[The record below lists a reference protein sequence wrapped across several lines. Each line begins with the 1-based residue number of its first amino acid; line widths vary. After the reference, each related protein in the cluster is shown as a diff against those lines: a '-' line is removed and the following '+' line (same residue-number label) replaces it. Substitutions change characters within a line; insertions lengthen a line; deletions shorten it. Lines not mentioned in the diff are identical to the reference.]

1 MSSATLTVSKIRN
14 GTVIDHIPAGRSLAV
29 LKVLGITG
37 YEGLRIAILMN
48 VESKKL
54 GRKDIVKIEDKVVD
68 EREASIISLIAPEA
82 TINIVRD
89 FNVVEKRKLRLPEI
103 IKGLLKCPN
112 PLCVTN
118 NDPEALSE
126 FVKVSEKPLRLRCV
140 YCDTYLNEADVLRQ
154 VVGQ

>member
-89 FNVVEKRKLRLPEI
+89 FNVVEKRNLRLPET

-126 FVKVSEKPLRLRCV
+126 FIKVSEKPLRLRCV

>member
-1 MSSATLTVSKIRN
+1 MSFATLTVSKIRN

-89 FNVVEKRKLRLPEI
+89 FNVVEKRNLRLPET

>member
-1 MSSATLTVSKIRN
+1 LSSATLTVSKIRN

-54 GRKDIVKIEDKVVD
+54 SRKDIVKIEDKVVD

-89 FNVVEKRKLRLPEI
+89 FNVVEKRNLRLPET

-126 FVKVSEKPLRLRCV
+126 FIKVSEKPLRLRCV

>member
-54 GRKDIVKIEDKVVD
+54 SRKDIVKIEDKVVD

-89 FNVVEKRKLRLPEI
+89 FNVVEKRNLRLPET

>member
-89 FNVVEKRKLRLPEI
+89 FNVVEKRNLRLPET

-140 YCDTYLNEADVLRQ
+140 YCETYLNEADVLRQ

>member
-89 FNVVEKRKLRLPEI
+89 FNVVEKRNLRLPET

>member
-1 MSSATLTVSKIRN
+1 MNSATLTVSKIRN
-14 GTVIDHIPAGRSLAV
+14 GTVIDHIPAGRSLTV

-82 TINIVRD
+82 TINIIRD
-89 FNVVEKRKLRLPEI
+89 FNVVEKRKLRLPET

-126 FVKVSEKPLRLRCV
+126 FVKVSEKPLKLKCV

-154 VVGQ
+154 VVG

>member
-1 MSSATLTVSKIRN
+1 LSSATLTVSKIRN

-89 FNVVEKRKLRLPEI
+89 FNVVEKRNLRLPET

-126 FVKVSEKPLRLRCV
+126 FIKVSEKPLRLRCV

>member
-1 MSSATLTVSKIRN
+1 LSSATLTVSKIRN

-89 FNVVEKRKLRLPEI
+89 FDVVEKRNLRLPET

-140 YCDTYLNEADVLRQ
+140 YCETYLNEADVLRQ

>member
-1 MSSATLTVSKIRN
+1 LNSATLTVSKIRN
-14 GTVIDHIPAGRSLAV
+14 GTVIDHIPAGRSLTV

-82 TINIVRD
+82 TINIIRD
-89 FNVVEKRKLRLPEI
+89 FNVVEKRKLRLPET

-126 FVKVSEKPLRLRCV
+126 FVKVSEKPLKLKCV

-154 VVGQ
+154 VVG

>member
-1 MSSATLTVSKIRN
+1 LSSATLTVSKIRN

>member
-1 MSSATLTVSKIRN
+1 LSSATLTVSKIRN

-89 FNVVEKRKLRLPEI
+89 FNVVEKRNLRLPET

>member
-1 MSSATLTVSKIRN
+1 LSSATLTVSKIRN

-54 GRKDIVKIEDKVVD
+54 GRKDIVKIEEKVVD

>member
-1 MSSATLTVSKIRN
+1 LSFATLTVSKIRN

-89 FNVVEKRKLRLPEI
+89 FNVVEKRNLRLPET

>member
-1 MSSATLTVSKIRN
+1 LSSATLTVSKIRN

-89 FNVVEKRKLRLPEI
+89 FNVVEKRNLRLPET

-118 NDPEALSE
+118 NDPEALNE

>member
-1 MSSATLTVSKIRN
+1 LSSATLTVSKIRN

-89 FNVVEKRKLRLPEI
+89 FNVVEKRNLRLPEI

-126 FVKVSEKPLRLRCV
+126 FFKVSEKPLRLRCV

>member
-54 GRKDIVKIEDKVVD
+54 GRKDIVKIEEKVVD